1 MKMLILILMAILP
14 SIVILRLV
22 YKKDIEKEPI
32 KLLLGMFGLG
42 IISCFVTLQL
52 TDILELI
59 FPFLITEYEDGL
71 NFVQLFSYVFISV
84 ALIEEFS
91 KWLFNYTVVWN
102 NKHFNHFYDSIVY
115 SVFFS
120 LGFATFENILYVLAY
135 GFRVAILRA
144 FSSVPAHAFFGI
156 TMGYYI
162 GMSKLANYNGSKKQE
177 KKYRAYSLL
186 VPILLHGF
194 YDFCLYSKN
203 QNALESFFC
212 IIISMCIIGHK
223 IIKKVSSEKIK
234 VADKEIK

>member
-1 MKMLILILMAILP
+1 MAILP

-115 SVFFS
+115 SVIPLCS
-120 LGFATFENILYVLAY
+120 HLLLLLSIKGIC
-135 GFRVAILRA
+135 
-144 FSSVPAHAFFGI
+144 FSSCFTH
-156 TMGYYI
+156 
-162 GMSKLANYNGSKKQE
+162 
-177 KKYRAYSLL
+177 
-186 VPILLHGF
+186 ILLLCGS
-194 YDFCLYSKN
+194 CWILW
-203 QNALESFFC
+203 
-212 IIISMCIIGHK
+212 
-223 IIKKVSSEKIK
+223 
-234 VADKEIK
+234 